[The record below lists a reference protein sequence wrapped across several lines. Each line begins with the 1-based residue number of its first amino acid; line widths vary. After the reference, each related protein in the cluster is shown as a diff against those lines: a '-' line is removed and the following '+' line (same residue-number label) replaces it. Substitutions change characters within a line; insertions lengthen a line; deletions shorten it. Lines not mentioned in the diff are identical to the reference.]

1 MVSWVFL
8 DPEAKT
14 RAGVYPCAEVLFGIP
29 RVRAPA
35 RPPPGAEALIFPSL
49 DFLSTSHGSDWGSQ
63 KKRWD
68 LEAESSEASTA
79 LPCAV
84 RKQRWARDR
93 ALLFSRDPRW
103 ARAAFP
109 SFAFRGRIGVN
120 VPVGPRRPLAGGGR
134 APAGKTQ
141 PASRLVP
148 GARLQEHS
156 GKTKLSVSSS
166 CP

>member
-1 MVSWVFL
+1 M
-8 DPEAKT
+8 
-14 RAGVYPCAEVLFGIP
+14 RASG
-29 RVRAPA
+29 
-35 RPPPGAEALIFPSL
+35 RPLPVAEALIFLSL
-49 DFLSTSHGSDWGSQ
+49 DLLSTSHRSDWGSPKQ
-63 KKRWD
+63 RWD

-79 LPCAV
+79 LLCAV

-103 ARAAFP
+103 ARGAFP
-109 SFAFRGRIGVN
+109 SFAFRGRIGIN
-120 VPVGPRRPLAGGGR
+120 VLVVPRRPLAGGGQ

-141 PASRLVP
+141 PALRLVL

-156 GKTKLSVSSS
+156 GKTKHSVSSS